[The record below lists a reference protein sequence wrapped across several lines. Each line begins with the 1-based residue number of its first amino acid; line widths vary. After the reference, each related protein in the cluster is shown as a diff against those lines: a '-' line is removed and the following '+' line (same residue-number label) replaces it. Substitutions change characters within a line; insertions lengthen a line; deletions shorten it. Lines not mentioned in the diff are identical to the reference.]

1 MVETAIE
8 DDWVNC
14 GDKMFLWFDFNARN
28 WEFLLEGMRTLFL
41 VGLLHSR
48 MSTFFQS
55 WGADGMSDFSPVQ
68 AVGPN
73 DLRFKVHTVHTTCPL
88 GFQTWSGNSCW
99 RWRYPSELYQN
110 FTLDSLF
117 TANCLA
123 IALIWLD
130 LWLGPWLWFWLWQI
144 KESQVSQ
151 VSPPFLNGFTVFHPS
166 H

>member
-28 WEFLLEGMRTLFL
+28 WEFLLEGMQTLFL

-88 GFQTWSGNSCW
+88 GFQTWSVSI
-99 RWRYPSELYQN
+99 RTLSELYPR
-110 FTLDSLF
+110 LIIHCELPG
-117 TANCLA
+117 NCTN
-123 IALIWLD
+123 WLD
-130 LWLGPWLWFWLWQI
+130 LWLGPWMFRRWVGALQTFQ
-144 KESQVSQ
+144 
-151 VSPPFLNGFTVFHPS
+151 PS
-166 H
+166 VWAWMWRSRWEAGWCGSSHGQS